1 MNAKE
6 VYEIREKLNEIVEE
20 SGYGIEEC
28 LKIMKKNNKAS
39 IEMYDDAVESLTVE
53 MDQLIDVYL
62 EDKHA
67 YKDCID
73 SNVKQMLVMSTE
85 YGNAG
90 WIRKNKYNIKYEW
103 DDSLLSMGSMRTES
117 VKWWMSFFNTLEEE
131 VPEFNV
137 VDAEYEMDRICKR
150 VRGIIS
156 DYEDLVDEQYAYA
169 EAVLLCCKIK
179 NSIEDFI
186 DFTRTFNSNVKAL
199 HKLLKSY

>member
-90 WIRKNKYNIKYEW
+90 WIRKNKYNIKYEL
-103 DDSLLSMGSMRTES
+103 DDSLLSVGNMRAES
-117 VKWWMSFFNTLEEE
+117 VKLWISIFNTLKEE
-131 VPEFNV
+131 VPEINA
-137 VDAEYEMDRICKR
+137 VDAEYEMDYICKR

-156 DYEDLVDEQYAYA
+156 DYENLVDGQYAYA
-169 EAVLLCCKIK
+169 EAVLLCCNIK
-179 NSIEDFI
+179 NIIERFI
-186 DFTRTFNSNVKAL
+186 DFNKIFNSNVKAL

>member
-1 MNAKE
+1 MQKE

-90 WIRKNKYNIKYEW
+90 WIRKTN
-103 DDSLLSMGSMRTES
+103 
-117 VKWWMSFFNTLEEE
+117 
-131 VPEFNV
+131 
-137 VDAEYEMDRICKR
+137 
-150 VRGIIS
+150 IIS
-156 DYEDLVDEQYAYA
+156 NMNWMIHYCQLE
-169 EAVLLCCKIK
+169 I
-179 NSIEDFI
+179 
-186 DFTRTFNSNVKAL
+186 
-199 HKLLKSY
+199 